1 MEQFPSDTDFQFSR
15 QCLLESL
22 QIKPLL
28 LYSGGITFMK
38 QLANTKLVIFSQA
51 IFIWKEVALT
61 PEQPEFLVKA
71 GRVATL
77 REWSTF

>member
-1 MEQFPSDTDFQFSR
+1 
-15 QCLLESL
+15 
-22 QIKPLL
+22 
-28 LYSGGITFMK
+28 MK